1 MIKWE
6 YFTMNWKVSL
16 ASINSVTY
24 SEPTAESVIDIVDHV
39 HCNSLPFV
47 SVSDVLHWEQQTSP
61 VLLVPLIYP
70 Y

>member
-39 HCNSLPFV
+39 HRNSLPFV
-47 SVSDVLHWEQQTSP
+47 SVSDVLH
-61 VLLVPLIYP
+61 
-70 Y
+70 